1 MQISRGEQ
9 RLWRQFWKTF
19 SKAAFKDWKWD
30 FSKIC
35 VTLYFHFRHQIFIM
49 HFNKPKVAPMQSCTL
64 FSCCIISNNMHVAF
78 LTKYLILKMQKITD
92 AHANYSFIFFPVNS
106 TQTLAGKCKWEAH
119 HFLCTRWY
127 FPGNT
132 YMWCGERA
140 ESLGFMYRLTKLF
153 AILSNKRKNNYL
165 FFPLFI
171 C

>member
-19 SKAAFKDWKWD
+19 CKAPFKDWKWD

-35 VTLYFHFRHQIFIM
+35 VIFPLD
-49 HFNKPKVAPMQSCTL
+49 NKPKVAPMQSCTL
-64 FSCCIISNNMHVAF
+64 FSCYIISNNMHVAF
-78 LTKYLILKMQKITD
+78 LTKYLVLKMQKITD
-92 AHANYSFIFFPVNS
+92 AHAFFVPVNS

-119 HFLCTRWY
+119 HFPCTRWY

-132 YMWCGERA
+132 YVRCGERA
-140 ESLGFMYRLTKLF
+140 EGLGFMYRLTKLF
-153 AILSNKRKNNYL
+153 AILSNKRKSNYL